1 MREGKIKKCKYAKI
15 ENRIV
20 EYRKRENVEMQENT
34 EFKARHLRT
43 FVYTF
48 VLLILSRLNAYAAYM
63 YVCTARYIR

>member
-1 MREGKIKKCKYAKI
+1 MREGKMKKCKYAKI

-48 VLLILSRLNAYAAYM
+48 VLLIVGIVGHVLMHTRHLRLYG
-63 YVCTARYIR
+63 

>member
-1 MREGKIKKCKYAKI
+1 MREGKMKKCKYAKI

-48 VLLILSRLNAYAAYM
+48 VLLIVGHVLMHTRHIRLYG
-63 YVCTARYIR
+63 